1 MAMGTRGI
9 RMQVDMDMDM
19 VTSPLSAG
27 ADPMQLLRL
36 LQLASPTLPV
46 GAYAYS
52 QGMEHAIDRQWLTDA
67 ASTQNWILGV
77 MQHAMVRVDLPIFS
91 RLYSA
96 LQTERSD
103 LFDYWNR
110 YLLASRESSELQN
123 EDLHLGNALLQLLS
137 DLGLDAATDRID
149 GGYTYAAAFAQASAH
164 WRLELKQAAS
174 ALLWSWVDNQVAA
187 AIKLVP
193 LGQTA
198 GQRILVQCMDRIPGA
213 VNEGLATGEDEIGF
227 SLPAL
232 AIGSAHHEQQ
242 YSRLF
247 RS

>member
-1 MAMGTRGI
+1 MGMDIVIATKSLTAGT
-9 RMQVDMDMDM
+9 VD
-19 VTSPLSAG
+19 SGS
-27 ADPMQLLRL
+27 MQLLRL

-52 QGMEHAIDRQWLTDA
+52 QGMEHAIDQQWLVDA
-67 ASTQNWILGV
+67 ESTQQWIIGV
-77 MQHAMVRVDLPIFS
+77 MLHSLVYVDLPIFA

-96 LQTERSD
+96 QAENQTET
-103 LFDYWNR
+103 FDYWNQ
-110 YLLASRESSELQN
+110 YLLASRESSELQK

-137 DLGLDAATDRID
+137 DLNIDSATTHLDQPVSF
-149 GGYTYAAAFAQASAH
+149 AAAFSLACVHWNINLEDSA
-164 WRLELKQAAS
+164 A
-174 ALLWSWVDNQVAA
+174 ALLWSWADNQVAA

-198 GQRILVQCMDRIPGA
+198 GQRILVECMENIPQA
-213 VNEGLATGEDEIGF
+213 IRKGLALGEEEIGF
-227 SLPAL
+227 STPAF
-232 AIGSAHHEQQ
+232 AIGSAHHEMQ